1 MKSGNKKDT
10 AGALPVFSQITSLTI
25 PGDVSVDPQT
35 GRSGAF
41 EIRFCADGAIPYP
54 QLIIREYEHEHIFS
68 GGAVVSDKP
77 GCYRVSVNAGVLPAG
92 NFRVQAEGCKKA
104 DWRGAGG
111 GEWVKSF
118 GEVNVAQPKVVKKPA
133 SVSVGPTR
141 GVKLFF
147 GIHKHMHQPYYRAAD
162 TGYWDGEK
170 DGIFGSRAGNYTQ
183 FLKDAVDQYIGG
195 GLPRAG
201 LSTSWSGTLIEQL
214 NRCAAEGL
222 CGGVFGSWANAL
234 KAIAPRTT
242 DGNVGA
248 KRMAF
253 TDFGFF
259 HPLMALIPGRDIVMQ
274 IEMHRKI
281 VRDAFGVD
289 TSRTL
294 FPPETAF
301 HVRMIPWL
309 NRAGVKAVIY
319 DSVHRYRACK
329 DYPYLGK
336 EEGMLPPNRAEQE
349 NEGVGGWMRLSNIWA
364 PSPINPS
371 MLRPEYI
378 KYEDVDGTL
387 HKIIGIPAERYIGN
401 EDARGGY
408 GALQYEHV
416 LGQIYE
422 HIVQTGTFDP
432 AHPPFF
438 LLHSDGDNHGGGADS
453 YYRHNTGRLVEWLK
467 NDGRFE
473 LCTVDDYLNDFP
485 PDPTNAVHVEPGSW
499 AGADNGDPQFRKWF
513 SMYDRP
519 YSPDLNSWAVLTA
532 LQNCVYTVRDAGNAG
547 GDVEQAMRLLL
558 TAETSCYWYWTGQ
571 EIWDRQV
578 TDAANKAMS
587 LILPQLHTIISSG
600 KDRTAPVI
608 FPPWVTPENPGG
620 KTWGQGCLK
629 DADKEG
635 TVHTFVYDASGLSSV
650 ALVIRKGGQ
659 EERLLMKGGAY
670 PSQTSPAATGEY
682 YTAKLPVGAGDIRY
696 YIEAV
701 DKMGNMSTSSLE
713 RIFLE

>member
-1 MKSGNKKDT
+1 MKSTSGENT
-10 AGALPVFSQITSLTI
+10 VFSQITSITV
-25 PGDVSVDPQT
+25 PAEVFVEEKSS
-35 GRSGAF
+35 RSAPF
-41 EIRFCADGAIPYP
+41 DIRFSADGAIPFP
-54 QLIIREYEHEHIFS
+54 QVIIRENGREHIFGPDTVTAEKDGS
-68 GGAVVSDKP
+68 
-77 GCYRVSVNAGVLPAG
+77 YRVSVPAGKLPAG
-92 NFRVQAEGCKKA
+92 SYQVQVEGCKKA
-104 DWRGAGG
+104 DWRSAGGGDWVKAFGEVKVSFPKSTKKIRAVSAGAGG
-111 GEWVKSF
+111 
-118 GEVNVAQPKVVKKPA
+118 KK
-133 SVSVGPTR
+133 
-141 GVKLFF
+141 VKLFF

-195 GLPRAG
+195 GLKRAG
-201 LSTSWSGTLIEQL
+201 LSTSWSGSLIEQL

-222 CGGVFGSWANAL
+222 CGGAFGSWSNAL
-234 KAIAPRTT
+234 KEIAPRKT
-242 DGNVGA
+242 GGKVGA

-259 HPLMALIPGRDIVMQ
+259 HPLMALIPGRDIVKQ
-274 IEMHRKI
+274 IDMHRKI
-281 VRDAFGVD
+281 IQDVFGVE

-309 NRAGVKAVIY
+309 NKAGVKAVIY
-319 DSVHRYRACK
+319 DSVHRYRACR
-329 DYPYLGK
+329 DYPYSGK

-349 NEGVGGWMRLSNIWA
+349 NAAEGGWMRLSNIWA

-378 KYEDVDGTL
+378 KYEDVDGTV
-387 HKIIGIPAERYIGN
+387 HKIVGIPAERYIGN

-416 LGQIYE
+416 LGQIYD

-467 NDGRFE
+467 NDDRFE
-473 LCTVDDYLNDFP
+473 LCTVDDYLNDYP

-532 LQNCVYTVRDAGNAG
+532 LQNCIYTVQDAGCSG
-547 GDVEQAMRLLL
+547 HDIDQAVRLLL

-578 TDAANKAMS
+578 TDAANAAMS
-587 LILPQLHTIISSG
+587 IIRPKLDRVISSG
-600 KDRTAPVI
+600 ADKTGPVI

-629 DADKEG
+629 DAEKAG

-650 ALVIRKGGQ
+650 TLVIRKGGL
-659 EERLLMKGGAY
+659 EERVPMTGGTY
-670 PSQTSPAATGEY
+670 PSQTSPAVTGEY
-682 YTAKLPVGAGDIRY
+682 YTAKLPQGAGDIRY

-701 DKMGNMSTSSLE
+701 DKKINTSVSSLE
-713 RIFLE
+713 RVFLA